1 MDRNLQAAI
10 YLQQLTPERLPQVDN
25 LAFRT
30 QLQKVR
36 FDYSLASLAQ
46 VDDMLGELRA
56 SMRMAYGD
64 FLQKQPAVNFVVALN
79 FYLGTTIARQGHFA
93 IKWVDHAQVV
103 QYMPGV
109 PAQLETDTGCI
120 IGDAIVFP
128 ATVVLEQLFAPQPE
142 RTCAGFAT
150 RLIER
155 LTQDGQRLPDPVPP
169 PRGEPDMSVAPVLRD
184 ALEGAGF
191 LGAWGISTLAEGA
204 PVGPVALVPQA
215 GGQRTLIDFATF
227 GGGDLQQM
235 VSEGLRRLAV
245 NAEGG
250 PWQALHYDG
259 YVNLPDGRRDALV
272 VELRVYD
279 QPAARG
285 AGEAGAQVPLLLSLT
300 MALPYRSASDPGGFA
315 TYSPRVVNASV
326 RGPQQAALLD
336 WFYRGIYTAKH
347 YAWDAHYA
355 GD

>member
-10 YLQQLTPERLPQVDN
+10 YLQQLTPERLPLVDN

-36 FDYSLASLAQ
+36 FDYTLASLAQ
-46 VDDMLGELRA
+46 VDDMLGELRG

-64 FLQKQPAVNFVVALN
+64 FLQKQPAVNFIVALN
-79 FYLGTTIARQGHFA
+79 FYLGTTIARLGSFA
-93 IKWVDHAQVV
+93 IKWLDHAQVA
-103 QYMPGV
+103 QHMPGV
-109 PAQLETDTGCI
+109 PEQLETDTGCV

-128 ATVVLEQLFAPQPE
+128 AAVVLERLFAPQPE
-142 RTCAGFAT
+142 RTCAGFAA

-155 LTQDGQRLPDPVPP
+155 LTQEGQRLPDPVPRP
-169 PRGEPDMSVAPVLRD
+169 SGAPDASVPALLRD

-191 LGAWGISTLAEGA
+191 LGAWGIGTLADGS

-215 GGQRTLIDFATF
+215 GGQRTLIDFSTF
-227 GGGDLQQM
+227 GSGDLQQM

-245 NAEGG
+245 NSEGG

-259 YVNLPDGRRDALV
+259 YVNLPAGRRDALI
-272 VELRVYD
+272 VELRVYEG
-279 QPAARG
+279 AAPVDG
-285 AGEAGAQVPLLLSLT
+285 AAPLLLSLT
-300 MALPYRSASDPGGFA
+300 VALPYRPANDPAGFA
-315 TYSPRVVNASV
+315 NFSPRLVSCSQDGPV
-326 RGPQQAALLD
+326 RAALLD
-336 WFYRGIYTAKH
+336 HFYRGIYSAKH
-347 YAWDAHYA
+347 FAWDARFA